1 MKDVDA
7 EVHKYF
13 CNACQHKT
21 RHVQRAVHEK
31 SYHDPE
37 SDIQAWCTWALWECL
52 GCEEV
57 MATECWRNTEDLD
70 PRTGEPEPSISFHPP
85 RPSHQA
91 IKKDYQSIPH
101 RLDSIY
107 AEVIQTFNTGSHI
120 LCAAGL
126 RALLEAIC
134 VDREP
139 SLAGPKIRL
148 PQKIDALKSSVP
160 EKIVQN
166 LHGFRF
172 LGDRALHELE
182 TPKSRELALAIEVIE
197 DVLNVVYE
205 LDYKSGRLYRLV
217 SESDRTPPREL

>member
-1 MKDVDA
+1 MKDPEDQV
-7 EVHKYF
+7 EKYF
-13 CNACQHKT
+13 CNACQRTT

-31 SYHDPE
+31 TYEDPQ
-37 SDIQAWCTWALWECL
+37 SDQWAHCTWALWECL
-52 GCEEV
+52 GCEQV
-57 MATECWRNTEDLD
+57 MATRSWVSEDID
-70 PRTGEPEPSISFHPP
+70 PRTGELLPSVSFHPP
-85 RPSHQA
+85 RSSHLA
-91 IKKDYQSIPH
+91 KKKHYQSIPH
-101 RLDSIY
+101 QLDSIY
-107 AEVIQTFNTGSHI
+107 SEVIQTFNIGAHI

-172 LGDRALHELE
+172 LGDKALHELE
-182 TPKSRELALAIEVIE
+182 PPKPKELALAMEVIE

-205 LDYKSGRLYRLV
+205 LDYKSGRLFHLV
-217 SESDRTPPREL
+217 ASGKETPPREF

>member
-1 MKDVDA
+1 MKDADA

-13 CNACQHKT
+13 CNACQNTT

-37 SDIQAWCTWALWECL
+37 SDIQAWCTWTLWECL

-57 MATECWRNTEDLD
+57 MATECWTSTEDID
-70 PRTGEPEPSISFHPP
+70 PRTGGLAPSVSFFPP
-85 RPSHQA
+85 RSSHQA
-91 IKKDYQSIPH
+91 KKKDYQSIPYQ
-101 RLDSIY
+101 LDSIY
-107 AEVIQTFNTGSHI
+107 SEVIQTFNTKAHI

-139 SLAGPKIRL
+139 SLARREVRL

-166 LHGFRF
+166 LHGFPI
-172 LGDRALHELE
+172 LGRQGVA
-182 TPKSRELALAIEVIE
+182 
-197 DVLNVVYE
+197 
-205 LDYKSGRLYRLV
+205 
-217 SESDRTPPREL
+217 